1 MYTQRYITYVY
12 FEKGK
17 RKIYVEK
24 PTGLHG
30 YASRLS
36 YQLVRNT
43 CQCVMLDNVAET
55 QVAVADFIKI
65 SDRWICWAVRFTRRQ
80 TDCHTDLPQRTSLP
94 ADSGLLCHCCTHTG
108 CSNIAF
114 CTSANCAKHMAIR
127 TASQIQN
134 TEYPQHGTFV
144 PIFRIV
150 SQQQVY
156 WQSVHYLQC
165 WLALSTISQ
174 HRHVCFQHPLQWC
187 NLATSRLGVCR
198 AVS

>member
-65 SDRWICWAVRFTRRQ
+65 SDR
-80 TDCHTDLPQRTSLP
+80 
-94 ADSGLLCHCCTHTG
+94 
-108 CSNIAF
+108 
-114 CTSANCAKHMAIR
+114 
-127 TASQIQN
+127 
-134 TEYPQHGTFV
+134 
-144 PIFRIV
+144 
-150 SQQQVY
+150 
-156 WQSVHYLQC
+156 
-165 WLALSTISQ
+165 
-174 HRHVCFQHPLQWC
+174 
-187 NLATSRLGVCR
+187 
-198 AVS
+198 